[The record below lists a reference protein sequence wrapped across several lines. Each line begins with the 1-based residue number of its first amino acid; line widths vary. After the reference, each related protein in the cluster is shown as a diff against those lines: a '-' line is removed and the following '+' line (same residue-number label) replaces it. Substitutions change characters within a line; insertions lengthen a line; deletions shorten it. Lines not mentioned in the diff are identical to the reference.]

1 MDSLIFFSPFFFF
14 APFLTLYQPTILGPF
29 SSLSQTLAVFLE
41 TLFLG
46 SLLFTKILFSPV
58 PRTLTLII
66 FCHFEDDTHYLYI
79 HFLYNFLSQTSKKA
93 LISASYYKTDNQN
106 SQVCFPV
113 SLWTVWEVPLNFD
126 CIFELPAKVLIKM
139 PMLAEQANW
148 VPISGGVT

>member
-1 MDSLIFFSPFFFF
+1 MHLFSFLAVDSLIFFSPFFFF

-79 HFLYNFLSQTSKKA
+79 HFLYNFLSQTSKNPWYLLHTIKQIIKIHRFA
-93 LISASYYKTDNQN
+93 FPSHYEQFEKCLSTLIASSNCLR
-106 SQVCFPV
+106 SF
-113 SLWTVWEVPLNFD
+113 W
-126 CIFELPAKVLIKM
+126 
-139 PMLAEQANW
+139 
-148 VPISGGVT
+148 